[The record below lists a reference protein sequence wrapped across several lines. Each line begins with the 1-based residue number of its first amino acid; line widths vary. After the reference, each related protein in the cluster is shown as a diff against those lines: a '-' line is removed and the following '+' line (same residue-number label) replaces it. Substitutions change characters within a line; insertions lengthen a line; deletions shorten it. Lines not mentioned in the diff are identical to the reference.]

1 MKKLTEEKVYSLSV
15 AFGFI
20 IGGIF
25 GYAIGQNVI
34 SYALIGILCFSIV
47 LAVKDQ
53 N

>member
-1 MKKLTEEKVYSLSV
+1 MKKLTEEKIYSLS
-15 AFGFI
+15 AAIGFI
-20 IGGIF
+20 VGGIL

-34 SYALIGILCFSIV
+34 SYGLIGILCAAIV